1 MNINEMRSSQ
11 MMRMGPEFP
20 GQLQKGSGAESMALI
35 GNDIWE
41 KQRTG
46 ARCLEIS
53 QGQDLGRR
61 ERF

>member
-20 GQLQKGSGAESMALI
+20 GKLQKGSGAESVALI

-46 ARCLEIS
+46 ARCLENS
-53 QGQDLGRR
+53 
-61 ERF
+61 